1 MATSYVAVGTAMHM
15 ITVSRC
21 PAKKNPAANDPRPP
35 RRVLSG
41 RHLRRAQA
49 CGMLRS
55 SGRSS
60 VEGGGF
66 LEIDLATQEALRSLG
81 ERVRHFDPR
90 GSLVQSADPGRTAA
104 HHRSQHP
111 SPSCAVLTPQARPG
125 LAGARSRL
133 RGHLGVAQPEIVLCG
148 LLRAP
153 GGSSVTTT
161 RRLLLL
167 LQTYHKAILVAGP
180 Q

>member
-1 MATSYVAVGTAMHM
+1 MATSYVAVGTAMYM

-41 RHLRRAQA
+41 RHLRLAQA

-66 LEIDLATQEALRSLG
+66 LEIDLATQEALRNLG

-90 GSLVQSADPGRTAA
+90 GSL
-104 HHRSQHP
+104 
-111 SPSCAVLTPQARPG
+111 
-125 LAGARSRL
+125 
-133 RGHLGVAQPEIVLCG
+133 E
-148 LLRAP
+148 
-153 GGSSVTTT
+153 
-161 RRLLLL
+161 
-167 LQTYHKAILVAGP
+167 
-180 Q
+180 